1 MIVSMKHELAWWFDI
16 DLAIAW
22 SWVQV
27 LGEPKLNIL
36 FAIFGFGMKV
46 KG

>member
-1 MIVSMKHELAWWFDI
+1 MVMGS
-16 DLAIAW
+16 
-22 SWVQV
+22 S